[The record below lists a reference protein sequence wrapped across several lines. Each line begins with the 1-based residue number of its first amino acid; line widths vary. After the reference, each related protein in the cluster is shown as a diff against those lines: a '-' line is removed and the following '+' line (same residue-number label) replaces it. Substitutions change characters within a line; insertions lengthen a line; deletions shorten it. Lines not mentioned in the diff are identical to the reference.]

1 MAARALLLC
10 LLTRPLSALGVASL
24 RRFSAGDVLAQATAA
39 AELDQVAYP
48 PHGLWSVAQF
58 TEELQCARTT
68 ALAAWLPR
76 DDDSR
81 EQLVGMAF
89 TSTVLDETS
98 LTTLAVHPTAR
109 RQGLAEAL
117 LRECVE
123 CAQTAGS
130 TRFILEVRAS
140 NAPAIALYEKCGFV
154 CIGRRKK
161 YYRDNEVSRRDS
173 NLGAHP
179 PRPFEAAD
187 WRFGQERRA
196 AQRKCALCAMALRVG
211 GVCVVLLCVASRVSN
226 NHDCGCVCRRTRCFS
241 TWTWRGRG
249 KLAFESE

>member
-1 MAARALLLC
+1 MAARALMLC

-48 PHGLWSVAQF
+48 PSGLWSVAQF

-173 NLGAHP
+173 NMAALP
-179 PRPFEAAD
+179 PHPFEAAD
-187 WRFGQERRA
+187 WRFGRGRRA
-196 AQRKCALCAMALRVG
+196 AQRKWCVL
-211 GVCVVLLCVASRVSN
+211 CVVALPGNVVACVLC
-226 NHDCGCVCRRTRCFS
+226 CCV
-241 TWTWRGRG
+241 WPAG
-249 KLAFESE
+249 